1 MITIPATVSAH
12 SLMLGSTSSTKQ
24 VLPTGSFGI
33 DRISFSIS
41 GVDWTSSNT
50 IVKAQF
56 WRDDSSEIYEAT
68 VTNNVAIIPKEV
80 LKTTGRLYIALYGI
94 TGSTKRISTNAVC
107 IEIEQGSRYT
117 EIS

>member
-1 MITIPATVSAH
+1 MITITATVSAH
-12 SLMLGSTSSTKQ
+12 SLMLGSTSSTMQ

-41 GVDWTSSNT
+41 GTDWTSAT
-50 IVKAQF
+50 TVKAQF
-56 WRDDSSEIYEAT
+56 WRDDSSEIYEVT
-68 VTNNVAIIPKEV
+68 VTNNLAIIPKEV
-80 LKTTGRLYIALYGI
+80 LKTTGKLYIALYGI